1 MTDLTRGTAGGLRI
15 VAVTGMTLGSQDDER
30 LVEMA
35 REVLE
40 TESAAVSSLA
50 ARLDRS
56 FAAAVRAILS
66 SAGTVIVLGVGKSG
80 IVARK
85 IAATLSSTGT
95 RAVFLHPADAAHGDI
110 GVVSPGDVA
119 VTVSKSGE
127 GKELL
132 DILPT
137 LRDRGVVVIAIAGN
151 PSSSLAGRADI
162 VLDAGVERE
171 ACPMNLVPTASTTA
185 ALALGDA
192 LAVAVLREK
201 KVGRDD
207 LAAFHPGGA
216 LGRRLLL
223 TVADVMH
230 AGEGLPLVDETV
242 SMREA
247 IVEIAKKRLGLTTVV
262 DDSGRLVGI
271 LTDGDLKRI
280 LMVRPDIL
288 EVRADEFM
296 VRDPKTVGKDELVVR
311 ALEKMET
318 NEPSP
323 ITSLIIVDD
332 AMRPQGVIHIHDCLR
347 AVR

>member
-95 RAVFLHPADAAHGDI
+95 RAVFLHPADATHGDI

-119 VTVSKSGE
+119 ITVSKSGE
-127 GKELL
+127 GKEIL

-262 DDSGRLVGI
+262 DDCGRLVGI

-296 VRDPKTVGKDELVVR
+296 VRNPKTVGKDELVVR

-332 AMRPQGVIHIHDCLR
+332 AMHPQGVIHIHDCLR